1 MITRLHI
8 ENYILIESLEL
19 TIEKG
24 LNTITGETGAGKSI
38 LLGAVSLLLGGRGDN
53 TLIKQGASNLVIE
66 ADFNTTNIA
75 NNIKPLFDA
84 EDVEYTPT
92 VTIRRIISAS
102 GKSKNYVNDEPVTQ
116 SFLKEIGTFLVDI
129 HSQHQTLLL
138 SNRSFQT
145 SIVDSVAGTKTIL
158 AQYKDIFHKI
168 TEKKSE
174 IENLKEENEKAKR
187 DRDYTEYQFQQ
198 LSDAALKIDEK
209 EELESECDIL
219 SNAAAI
225 GDALYRSNT
234 LLYGGEENIILS
246 LQNVKNAID
255 HISGY
260 LPSGDELTERL
271 SSLIIEA
278 KDINRELELLGSKIE
293 DNPKRL
299 MDVEARLD
307 TLISLEQK
315 HGVSTTHEL
324 ITLRD
329 EFEQKLMDMD
339 SSDEQINILLAEQT
353 KLEKEGWDLALK
365 IREKR
370 GAVAE
375 KLSRN
380 IVKNLIL
387 LGMPNANLKV
397 DITAKET
404 LGVDGAD
411 DVTFLFSANNATILE
426 KIDKVASGGEMS
438 RLMLS
443 LKVIASAEGS
453 LPTIIFDEI
462 DTGVSGKVADQ
473 MGRIMEELS
482 KNIQII
488 NITHLPQVASKGE
501 HHFYVYKE
509 HAGGESHS
517 HIIKLTKEQ
526 RIKEI
531 AVMLS
536 GSNITEAATEQAKL
550 LLNIR

>member
-8 ENYILIESLEL
+8 ENYILIESLDL

-53 TLIKQGASNLVIE
+53 TLIKHGAANLVIE
-66 ADFNTTNIA
+66 AEFNATTVEGNLR
-75 NNIKPLFDA
+75 PLFEA
-84 EDVEYTPT
+84 EDVEFDSTI
-92 VTIRRIISAS
+92 TIRRLISSS
-102 GKSKNYVNDEPVTQ
+102 GKSKNYINDEPVTQ
-116 SFLKEIGTFLVDI
+116 SFLKEIGGYLVDI

-145 SIVDSVAGTKTIL
+145 SIVDSVAGTKALLNTYRTVY
-158 AQYKDIFHKI
+158 QSI

-174 IENLKEENEKAKR
+174 IAQLKEANEKAKR
-187 DRDYTEYQFQQ
+187 DRDYIEYQFTQ
-198 LSDAALKIDEK
+198 LSDAALKAGEK
-209 EELESECDIL
+209 EELEAERDML
-219 SNAAAI
+219 SNAASIGEAI
-225 GDALYRSNT
+225 YKSNT
-234 LLYGGEENIILS
+234 LLNGGEESIITHLQSINHAINRVGHFIPTGEELS
-246 LQNVKNAID
+246 
-255 HISGY
+255 
-260 LPSGDELTERL
+260 ERF
-271 SSLIIEA
+271 SSLLIEA
-278 KDINRELELLGSKIE
+278 KDLTRELELIGAKIE
-293 DNPKRL
+293 ENPKRL
-299 MDVEARLD
+299 TEVETRLD
-307 TLISLEQK
+307 TLLSLEQK
-315 HGVSTTHEL
+315 HGVVSTEEL
-324 ITLRD
+324 IALRED
-329 EFEQKLMDMD
+329 FEKRLELLDNIDNQIDQLI
-339 SSDEQINILLAEQT
+339 SDLS
-353 KLEKEGWDLALK
+353 KLEKQGWETALK

-370 GAVAE
+370 LSVSE
-375 KLSRN
+375 KLSRE
-380 IVKNLIL
+380 IVKNLVL

-397 DITAKET
+397 EVTPKES
-404 LGVDGAD
+404 LGEDGAD
-411 DVTFLFSANNATILE
+411 DVMFLFSANNATTLE

-438 RLMLS
+438 RLMLA

-473 MGRIMEELS
+473 MGSIMEKLS

-509 HAGGESHS
+509 HKEGESRS
-517 HIIKLTKEQ
+517 HIVKLTPEQ

-536 GSNITEAATEQAKL
+536 GSNVTEAAKEQAKL
-550 LLNIR
+550 LLNIK

>member
-53 TLIKQGASNLVIE
+53 TLIKQGANNLVIE
-66 ADFNTTNIA
+66 ADFDTTNITSS
-75 NNIKPLFDA
+75 IKPLFDA

-92 VTIRRIISAS
+92 ITIRRVISAS

-116 SFLKEIGTFLVDI
+116 SFLKDIGAFLVDI

-145 SIVDSVAGTKTIL
+145 SIVDSVAGTKNTL
-158 AQYKDIFHKI
+158 VQYRDIFHRI

-174 IENLKEENEKAKR
+174 IENLREANEKAKR
-187 DRDYTEYQFQQ
+187 DRDYIDYQYQQ
-198 LSDAALKIDEK
+198 LSDAALKEGEK
-209 EELESECDIL
+209 EELESEYDML
-219 SNAAAI
+219 SNAATI
-225 GDALYRSNT
+225 GDAIYRST
-234 LLYGGEENIILS
+234 ALLYGEEENIIVS
-246 LQNVKNAID
+246 LQNVNNAIS
-255 HISGY
+255 HISSY

-278 KDINRELELLGSKIE
+278 KDINRELEFLGSKVE

-299 MDVEARLD
+299 AEAGVRLD

-315 HGVSTTHEL
+315 HGVSTTQEL

-339 SSDEQINILLAEQT
+339 NSDEQINTLLAEQA
-353 KLEKEGWDLALK
+353 KLEKEGWELALK

-370 GAVAE
+370 SAVAD
-375 KLSRN
+375 KLSGN

-397 DITAKET
+397 DIAAKEI
-404 LGVDGAD
+404 LSADGAD
-411 DVTFLFSANNATILE
+411 EVTFLFSANNATILE

-550 LLNIR
+550 LLNIK

>member
-1 MITRLHI
+1 MITKLHI
-8 ENYILIESLEL
+8 ENYILIESLDL

-53 TLIKQGASNLVIE
+53 SLIKHGAANLVIE
-66 ADFNTTNIA
+66 ADFETTNVE
-75 NNIKPLFDA
+75 NNLRPLFEA
-84 EDVEYTPT
+84 EDVEFSSTI
-92 VTIRRIISAS
+92 TIRRIISSS

-116 SFLKEIGTFLVDI
+116 AFLKEIGSFLVDI

-145 SIVDSVAGTKTIL
+145 SIVDSVAGTKSLLNT
-158 AQYKDIFHKI
+158 YRTIFHNI

-174 IENLKEENEKAKR
+174 ITQLKEANEKAKR
-187 DRDYTEYQFQQ
+187 DRDYIEYQFTQ
-198 LSDAALKIDEK
+198 LNDAALKEGEK
-209 EELESECDIL
+209 EELESERDML
-219 SNAAAI
+219 SNAASIGEAI
-225 GDALYRSNT
+225 YKSNT
-234 LLYGGEENIILS
+234 LMNGGEECVITHLQSINHAINRISHFIPTGEELSERFSSIL
-246 LQNVKNAID
+246 
-255 HISGY
+255 
-260 LPSGDELTERL
+260 
-271 SSLIIEA
+271 IEA
-278 KDINRELELLGSKIE
+278 KDLNRELELIGAKIE

-299 MDVEARLD
+299 GEVETRLD
-307 TLISLEQK
+307 TLLSLEQK
-315 HGVSTTHEL
+315 HSVSSTEDL
-324 ITLRD
+324 IALRD
-329 EFEQKLMDMD
+329 DFEKKLESLDTIDNQVDKLM
-339 SSDEQINILLAEQT
+339 SELSE
-353 KLEKEGWDLALK
+353 LEKQGWDMALK
-365 IREKR
+365 IRGKR
-370 GAVAE
+370 LSVAD
-375 KLSRN
+375 KLSRE

-397 DITAKET
+397 EIIAKEN
-404 LGVDGAD
+404 LGEDGAD
-411 DVTFLFSANNATILE
+411 DVIFLFSANNATILE

-438 RLMLS
+438 RLMLA
-443 LKVIASAEGS
+443 LKVIASAEGA

-482 KNIQII
+482 RNIQII

-509 HAGGESHS
+509 HKEGESRS
-517 HIIKLTKEQ
+517 HIVKLTPEQ

-536 GSNITEAATEQAKL
+536 GSNVTEAAKEQAKL
-550 LLNIR
+550 LLNIQ